1 MSDQNADRT
10 MSPLDFTD
18 MGRSIT
24 TLIDGVV
31 QTNLRAAQELL
42 RVDNPEAF
50 MELQQRFVR
59 EYMAA
64 LMQGTMAL
72 VSAMQVGLDASGV
85 TPTRL
90 SPSGYNAVES

>member
-59 EYMAA
+59 EYMAT